1 MAINK
6 TYAVFGLGKYGIAV
20 AQELVNNGV
29 DVIAVDINAD
39 TVNEAA
45 DKIPVCKCADVTDPQ
60 VIRQLDIENV
70 DVVIICMSES
80 LEATVMAITLCKEV
94 GVPCVVAK
102 CSDEVHRKIFSRV
115 GADKVVFPE
124 KESGVRFAKNLL
136 SNGFADIID
145 LSTDVSMVEI
155 PVKDDWAG
163 KNLIE
168 LDLRKKYSMN
178 VVAIINGEKV
188 ITDIDPKAP
197 LTTTQKLI
205 VIAKTEK
212 LKKLK

>member
-80 LEATVMAITLCKEV
+80 LEATVMAITLCKEA
-94 GVPCVVAK
+94 GVPCVIAK

-155 PVKDDWAG
+155 PVKVDWAG

-178 VVAIINGEKV
+178 VVAIINGERV
-188 ITDIDPKAP
+188 ITDIDPTAP